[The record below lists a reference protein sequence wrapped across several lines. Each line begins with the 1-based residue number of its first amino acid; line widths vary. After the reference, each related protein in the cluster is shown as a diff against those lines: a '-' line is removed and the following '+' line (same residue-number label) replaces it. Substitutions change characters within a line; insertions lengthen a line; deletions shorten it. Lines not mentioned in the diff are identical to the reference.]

1 MSHCLPTK
9 DNVLLPPNYHVMPIT
24 YNLTMSSSQAA
35 QENHT
40 KQSVSGNSTEE
51 LSDDGNVTRQ
61 NMTAIE
67 RFHDEFD
74 AALNGQVVECAV
86 CSRKRTSVV
95 CAMYYSESLF
105 LLTGVMLS
113 Q

>member
-1 MSHCLPTK
+1 
-9 DNVLLPPNYHVMPIT
+9 
-24 YNLTMSSSQAA
+24 MSSSWDTQ
-35 QENHT
+35 QNHT

>member
-9 DNVLLPPNYHVMPIT
+9 DNVFLPPNHHVMPIT
-24 YNLTMSSSQAA
+24 YNLTMSSSRAA
-35 QENHT
+35 QEDHT

-51 LSDDGNVTRQ
+51 LSDDGNVTSQ

-67 RFHDEFD
+67 RFHEEFD

-86 CSRKRTSVV
+86 CSRKRSSVV
-95 CAMYYSESLF
+95 STMYLCKSYF
-105 LLTGVMLS
+105 C
-113 Q
+113 

>member
-9 DNVLLPPNYHVMPIT
+9 DNVLLPLNYHVMPIT
-24 YNLTMSSSQAA
+24 YNLTMSSSRDTQ
-35 QENHT
+35 QSHN
-40 KQSVSGNSTEE
+40 KQSVAGNSTEE
-51 LSDDGNVTRQ
+51 LSDDGNMTRQ

-86 CSRKRTSVV
+86 CSRKRSSVV
-95 CAMYYSESLF
+95 STMYFSMSLF
-105 LLTGVMLS
+105 
-113 Q
+113 